1 MDMKRFLDLFEAD
14 KSSED
19 AHRMGLQYAGFGR
32 WKDSNGKVV
41 YKTVDN
47 GKPSERLEKIEVPTN
62 GTTRSS
68 DEEDDGT
75 IDVNNKED
83 KETKKK
89 KIVDT
94 IVSGTSEKAKRD
106 PDRKWR
112 AGPDGDTMAERTHL
126 TFRQFISEGEGN
138 PTPGGPQQTPEQKA
152 KQMGLQSDGH
162 GGYVDA
168 NGQLAAKTV
177 NGELVFLDAKGGV
190 TDDSSTSAEK
200 QLPSYTDSNTGI
212 VVVPPHKP
220 ETAEDEANIEQPTPF
235 KPPLGYD
242 EFIKKF
248 KRQKEEQQVS
258 MQPDMSGSPEQ

>member
-1 MDMKRFLDLFEAD
+1 MKRFLDLYEAD
-14 KSSED
+14 KSSTD
-19 AHRMGLQYAGFGR
+19 AHRLGLKYVGFGR
-32 WKDSNGKVV
+32 WADSTGKIA

-47 GKPSERLEKIEVPTN
+47 GKPSERLEKIEDTEEEEPADTD
-62 GTTRSS
+62 RSK
-68 DEEDDGT
+68 EDKSL
-75 IDVNNKED
+75 DVSNKED
-83 KETKKK
+83 KESKKQ

-94 IVSGTSEKAKRD
+94 IVSGTAEKAKRD

-112 AGPDGDTMAERTHL
+112 AGPDGDTMAERAYL

-138 PTPGGPQQTPEQKA
+138 PTPGGPQQTPDQKA

-162 GGYVDA
+162 GGYIDA
-168 NGQLAAKTV
+168 NGQLVARTV

-200 QLPSYTDSNTGI
+200 QLPSHTDPNSGI
-212 VVVPPHKP
+212 VIIPPHKP
-220 ETAEDEANIEQPTPF
+220 ETEEDEANIEQPTPF

-248 KRQKEEQQVS
+248 KRQKEEQQVNI
-258 MQPDMSGSPEQ
+258 QPDMSGSAM